1 MKQTESFKEES
12 LLPSRL
18 LDEEYITPKKIEA
31 NQRNFELS
39 PEGKKQNFE
48 NKFLDSNFLNPNNSN
63 LDLKEETS
71 EETEDTRKKKQGFN
85 IKNYLKYS
93 KSSND
98 IFEPGK
104 NDIKGDKEINWSQ
117 INSELKNENESY
129 ESNQNGKNVK
139 VIETKEINKVNE
151 FSYVNSEEDIDN
163 GYDGTLNNFTYNF
176 SNDYFFNNKNNHN
189 INERQNYDL
198 NHLPNEQNSFNKDK
212 NDCKTSKNIIIF
224 NNIFINNI
232 NIIYSNNQINN
243 FSNNE
248 ELLFDSD
255 NLPNYLK
262 NSEDNYINPSKKT
275 SNNKN
280 KNNLEKILLQDSNAL
295 FEEEKIEQA
304 KIENTDY
311 KNINYFDNK
320 ENVILKDNQNKAK
333 ISDKKDFI
341 DFIEFCKTINTS
353 LPDYIC
359 SKEGNLIFINFLNEY
374 NPLKIDYLIRNLYL
388 NFEQIICD
396 KFGNYFFKI
405 LYRISSIKYR
415 MELLYYIKDI
425 FDSISKDKIGSHV
438 IKKMIE
444 VMETEVE
451 KNMILD
457 FIKGKE
463 MELSLDKEGTR
474 IIQKIILIFPE
485 KDRQSL
491 TDIICIPKNLEKLL
505 DDKNGVLIIKKLISF
520 NQDINNK
527 RKLMEAFYPNIRSI
541 LKTSNGCY
549 IIYYLIEQWGVDI
562 GINFVYILIFDI
574 ETFSEYKWSI
584 KLIDKILKILRKI
597 HGFNFYNKNINIS
610 TISNCN
616 NILLLLKKF
625 KELLFE
631 PIKLAKIYA
640 SKYGKHLTGK
650 ILSLFSAEEK
660 KTLNMF
666 IIYLKSGR
674 FNSDNNILNM
684 YSDLLNYHC
693 N

>member
-1 MKQTESFKEES
+1 MKQTESFEEES

-18 LDEEYITPKKIEA
+18 FDEEYITPKKIET
-31 NQRNFELS
+31 NQTNFELS
-39 PEGKKQNFE
+39 PERKNQNYE
-48 NKFLDSNFLNPNNSN
+48 NKFFDSNFLGPNNSN

-71 EETEDTRKKKQGFN
+71 EETEDTPKKKQEFN
-85 IKNYLKYS
+85 FKNYLNYA

-98 IFEPGK
+98 ILEPGK
-104 NDIKGDKEINWSQ
+104 NDINGDEEINWSQ
-117 INSELKNENESY
+117 INSDTKNENESS

-139 VIETKEINKVNE
+139 VIETKEINKVKE

-163 GYDGTLNNFTYNF
+163 GYDGTLNNFIYNF

-198 NHLPNEQNSFNKDK
+198 NNLSNEQNSLNEG
-212 NDCKTSKNIIIF
+212 NNGCKTGKNIIIF
-224 NNIFINNI
+224 NNIFVNNI
-232 NIIYSNNQINN
+232 NIIYCDNQSNN

-262 NSEDNYINPSKKT
+262 NSENNYINPLKNN
-275 SNNKN
+275 SNNQN
-280 KNNLEKILLQDSNAL
+280 QNNLEKILLQDSNAI

-304 KIENTDY
+304 QTENSVN
-311 KNINYFDNK
+311 KNNNYFDNI
-320 ENVILKDNQNKAK
+320 ENVIVNDNQNKAK
-333 ISDKKDFI
+333 RSDKKDFE
-341 DFIEFCKTINTS
+341 DFIEFCKTIKTS
-353 LPDYIC
+353 LLDYIC
-359 SKEGNLIFINFLNEY
+359 SKEGNRIFINFLNEY
-374 NPLKIDYLIRNLYL
+374 NPLKINYLIRNLHL
-388 NFEQIICD
+388 NFELIICD
-396 KFGNYFFKI
+396 KFGSYFFKI
-405 LYRISSIKYR
+405 LYRISSNKYR

-527 RKLMEAFYPNIRSI
+527 RKLMEALYPNIRSI

-574 ETFSEYKWSI
+574 ETFSEYKWPV

-597 HGFNFYNKNINIS
+597 NGFNLYNNNNIY

-616 NILLLLKKF
+616 NILLLLKSF

-650 ILSLFSAEEK
+650 ILSLFSEKEK

-666 IIYLKSGR
+666 IMYLKSGR
-674 FNSDNNILNM
+674 FYCDNNILNI
-684 YSDLLNYHC
+684 YLNLLNNHC
-693 N
+693 K